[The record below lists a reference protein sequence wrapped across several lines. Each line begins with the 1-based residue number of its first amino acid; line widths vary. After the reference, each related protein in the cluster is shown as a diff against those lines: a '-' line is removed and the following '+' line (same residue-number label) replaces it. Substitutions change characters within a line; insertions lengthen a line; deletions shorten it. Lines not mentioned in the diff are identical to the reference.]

1 VLKLKQA
8 VRPGEVNR
16 TCQSFLSFVKTSS
29 VSICRVTVS
38 VLSGSV
44 ILGRS
49 ELLGETV
56 GWKGITDRRV
66 MEGRERERAL

>member
-1 VLKLKQA
+1 MSVIPVICENQQCQN
-8 VRPGEVNR
+8 VQGDGQRPE
-16 TCQSFLSFVKTSS
+16 
-29 VSICRVTVS
+29 
-38 VLSGSV
+38 GSV

-49 ELLGETV
+49 LLLVETV